1 MLGKSLLWKPAYV
14 VLGALLAG
22 GILLTRLG
30 FPSSSADEAA
40 PVSFRSNVET
50 ILRYQ
55 QAYLNEIHSADLR
68 VTCTRTL
75 GAQSQAVRRQL
86 REANAKIEPGAELT
100 PVGNRVIEQ
109 GHFVFSGS
117 WYWSEQEVVSPNGNQ
132 EVGIYA
138 WDGKHYQMLTGG
150 QNRALAVG
158 ESPPEVQ
165 EADWNPLTE
174 QYLFFPGLGM
184 GGQSRDALKQ
194 WNPWRE
200 LLSMAVDCNKTTWK
214 GHPGFLVTFTNK
226 EGITAEVFFAA
237 DQEYH
242 PWHWKV
248 SNPAHVPGVN
258 EMEYEV
264 VRGYAPIESNRLIV
278 IPLVSRLTVDNG
290 DQYLYEIDAATL
302 KINVPMDQSRFAI
315 PDSVEYIHADL
326 DTHQSLPSAA
336 ASGEDAMIAR
346 LLVGHVY
353 DGSMAGWNYFQRV
366 ADAIV
371 REQWNDAVVGRAGRY
386 LQARFGAVQKLELL
400 SSDLGATTVDTVWR
414 VAASQGVFS
423 MQTEFDVSG
432 KLTGV
437 WFQLDPD
444 GQWTA
449 LADLGSEAP

>member
-1 MLGKSLLWKPAYV
+1 
-14 VLGALLAG
+14 
-22 GILLTRLG
+22 
-30 FPSSSADEAA
+30 
-40 PVSFRSNVET
+40 
-50 ILRYQ
+50 
-55 QAYLNEIHSADLR
+55 
-68 VTCTRTL
+68 
-75 GAQSQAVRRQL
+75 
-86 REANAKIEPGAELT
+86 
-100 PVGNRVIEQ
+100 
-109 GHFVFSGS
+109 
-117 WYWSEQEVVSPNGNQ
+117 
-132 EVGIYA
+132 
-138 WDGKHYQMLTGG
+138 
-150 QNRALAVG
+150 
-158 ESPPEVQ
+158 
-165 EADWNPLTE
+165 
-174 QYLFFPGLGM
+174 
-184 GGQSRDALKQ
+184 
-194 WNPWRE
+194 
-200 LLSMAVDCNKTTWK
+200 
-214 GHPGFLVTFTNK
+214 
-226 EGITAEVFFAA
+226 
-237 DQEYH
+237 
-242 PWHWKV
+242 
-248 SNPAHVPGVN
+248 
-258 EMEYEV
+258 
-264 VRGYAPIESNRLIV
+264 
-278 IPLVSRLTVDNG
+278 
-290 DQYLYEIDAATL
+290 LYEIDAATL